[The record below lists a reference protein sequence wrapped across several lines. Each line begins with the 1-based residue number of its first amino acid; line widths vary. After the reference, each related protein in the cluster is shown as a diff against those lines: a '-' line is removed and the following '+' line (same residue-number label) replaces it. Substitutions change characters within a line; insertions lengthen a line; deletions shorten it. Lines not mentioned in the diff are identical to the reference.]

1 MRRTARRC
9 SSTTEMGA
17 SAMKLQMI
25 GTGNAF
31 AKKYFNNNALI
42 EQDGFK
48 LLIDCGITAPL
59 ALYELGIGMEELNA
73 VLITHTHGDHV
84 GGLEE
89 YGFQMKFKH
98 GRKPVLYLADTLVEP
113 LWNHTLSGGMTQE
126 GLDRLEDAFEVRQLR
141 AGEVQELAPNLCV
154 ELLRTQHIAGK
165 KSYSVILN
173 RDVFYSADMT
183 FDRELLETLV
193 RDRGIR
199 RIFHEV
205 QLEGPGQ
212 VHTTLDELLSLPEEI
227 QEITKLMHY
236 ADNKDQFE
244 ERAGKMSFLEQGEV
258 YSI

>member
-1 MRRTARRC
+1 MN
-9 SSTTEMGA
+9 
-17 SAMKLQMI
+17 LQMI

-59 ALYELGIGMEELNA
+59 ALYELGIGMEEIDA

-98 GRKPVLYLADTLVEP
+98 GRKPVLYLAEALVDP
-113 LWNHTLSGGMTQE
+113 LWTHTLSGGMTQD
-126 GLDRLEDAFEVRQLR
+126 GLERLEDAFDVRTLR
-141 AGEVQELAPNLCV
+141 VGDVQELAPNLCV
-154 ELLRTQHIAGK
+154 ELIRTQHIRGK
-165 KSYSVILN
+165 KSYSLVLN

-183 FDRELLETLV
+183 FDPELLKTLV

-199 RIFHEV
+199 HIFHEV
-205 QLEGPGQ
+205 QLEGPGE
-212 VHTTLDELLSLPEEI
+212 VHTTLSELLSLPEEI
-227 QEITKLMHY
+227 QAITKLMHY
-236 ADNKDQFE
+236 ADNKDRFE
-244 ERAGKMSFLEQGEV
+244 GRTGKMEFLEQGLV